1 MRPNQSE
8 WAELVLKVIS
18 SLHLTDFVISHMI
31 SYGVFF
37 DSFYRVHVWCSD
49 VWAHVWMRQK
59 CLAKW
64 TFYKI
69 HAYQK
74 KWVHRYMCVSSK
86 NLVTC
91 YCLVLVAYGTNLPK
105 YDFFQMDWCFD
116 LMIWFCLGFVCQ
128 ILKAVTL
135 TWSTVELIIALQ
147 LRWQIRSSGLP
158 PPVSQSSNRRVSIT

>member
-1 MRPNQSE
+1 MGF
-8 WAELVLKVIS
+8 
-18 SLHLTDFVISHMI
+18 SLTAFTGLM
-31 SYGVFF
+31 
-37 DSFYRVHVWCSD
+37 SD

-64 TFYKI
+64 TSYKI
-69 HAYQK
+69 HSYQK
-74 KWVHRYMCVSSK
+74 KWVYRYMCVSSE

-91 YCLVLVAYGTNLPK
+91 YFWVLKLHRALIYLNMI
-105 YDFFQMDWCFD
+105 FFKWTDVLIID

-135 TWSTVELIIALQ
+135 AWSSVELIIALQ

>member
-1 MRPNQSE
+1 MGFSMT
-8 WAELVLKVIS
+8 AFTGL
-18 SLHLTDFVISHMI
+18 M
-31 SYGVFF
+31 
-37 DSFYRVHVWCSD
+37 SD

-59 CLAKW
+59 CLAKS
-64 TFYKI
+64 TSSKL

-91 YCLVLVAYGTNLPK
+91 YFLVLIAYGTNLPK
-105 YDFFQMDWCFD
+105 YDFFKWTDVLIID

-135 TWSTVELIIALQ
+135 AWSSVELIIALQ

>member
-1 MRPNQSE
+1 
-8 WAELVLKVIS
+8 
-18 SLHLTDFVISHMI
+18 MI

-37 DSFYRVHVWCSD
+37 DSFYR
-49 VWAHVWMRQK
+49 AHVWMRQK

-64 TFYKI
+64 TSYKI
-69 HAYQK
+69 HSYQK
-74 KWVHRYMCVSSK
+74 KWVYRYMCVSSE

-91 YCLVLVAYGTNLPK
+91 YFLVLKLHRALLYLNMI
-105 YDFFQMDWCFD
+105 FFFEWTDVLKID

-135 TWSTVELIIALQ
+135 AWSSVELIIALQ